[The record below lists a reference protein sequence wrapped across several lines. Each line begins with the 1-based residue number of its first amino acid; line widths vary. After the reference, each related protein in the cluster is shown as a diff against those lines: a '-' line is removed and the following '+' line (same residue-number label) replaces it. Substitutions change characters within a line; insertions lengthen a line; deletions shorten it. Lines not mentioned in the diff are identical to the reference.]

1 MAKSANAGAK
11 NMEVSLGMSIHKK
24 MQGMDIP
31 VIRQVNGRAVLEA
44 LRSKGRMGRKEI
56 AELTNLSVPTVWRLV
71 NELMKEG
78 ILAEVPDARSSYTKG
93 RKTALVDINSSGGWV
108 VAIDVG
114 STHIKGAVVDL
125 SGNLHESHE
134 RDINARGDE
143 AVTAAIFSMIRKI
156 IDELSANWGK
166 PYAIGISIP
175 GTVDSQLGIV
185 KLSFNLQLEN
195 YQVARILMEKLGI
208 PVFVHNNVSAS
219 AIAEARIGHGREN
232 PNFAYVSV
240 GYGIGAAYVF
250 NREIYVNPSRGEFG
264 LMVVAPEGD
273 PNRFGGRGY
282 LESLAS
288 GRGIASAA
296 RRAIESGARTI
307 MARMTPDGVDSIT
320 AKIVAEAANKG
331 DEVAIDIMRK
341 AANYLGIGIVNVANT
356 MGLRVFV
363 IDGGVS
369 KSGDVFWN
377 PLREAVE
384 KYEYWPGEIQL
395 ETCSIN
401 SNAALVGAGLLALDK
416 VFESII

>member
-1 MAKSANAGAK
+1 
-11 NMEVSLGMSIHKK
+11 MSMHKR

-44 LRSKGRMGRKEI
+44 LRSNGRMGRKEI
-56 AELTNLSVPTVWRLV
+56 AEVTNLSVPTVWRLV

-78 ILAEVPDARSSYTKG
+78 IVAEVPGASSSYAKG
-93 RKTALVDINSSGGWV
+93 RKTALVDIHSDGGWV

-114 STHIKGAVVDL
+114 SSHIKSAVVDL
-125 SGNLHESHE
+125 CGNLHESHE
-134 RDINARGDE
+134 RDVDVLRGDE
-143 AVTAAIFSMIRKI
+143 AVTAAIVSTTRKI
-156 IDELSANWGK
+156 IDEVSVTRGK
-166 PYAIGISIP
+166 PHAIGISLP

-195 YQVARILMEKLGI
+195 YQVARVLTETLGI
-208 PVFVHNNVSAS
+208 PVFAHNNISAS

-232 PNFAYVSV
+232 PSFAYVSV

-250 NREIYVNPSRGEFG
+250 NREVYVNPSRGEFG

-282 LESLAS
+282 LESVAS
-288 GRGIASAA
+288 GSGIASAA
-296 RRAIESGARTI
+296 RRAIESGARTMI
-307 MARMTPDGVDSIT
+307 ARMTPDGPDSIT
-320 AKIVAEAANKG
+320 AKTVAEAANRG
-331 DEVAIDIMRK
+331 DEVAIGIMQK
-341 AANYLGIGIVNVANT
+341 AANYLGIAIVNVANT

-369 KSGDVFWN
+369 KAGAVFWN
-377 PLREAVE
+377 PLREAIE

-395 ETCSIN
+395 EPCITDSD
-401 SNAALVGAGLLALDK
+401 AALIGAGLLALDK
-416 VFESII
+416 VFESVI